1 MDHTQSE
8 RQAGATTSLAQWL
21 ENQIQNHNL
30 TQQATAVYAGISGA
44 TLSEI
49 LNKGHLPRLEI
60 LFRLADYFD
69 TSREYVVRLAARMPI
84 NDSRPIDRD
93 DYLVQ
98 ELVDAFRQVPDDWKP
113 EALAQV
119 QMFVRLANRPSVRF
133 VGDDAPSP
141 AVLEGRNEASE
152 PSQAT

>member
-1 MDHTQSE
+1 MDHSRSE
-8 RQAGATTSLAQWL
+8 GQPGPTMTLAQWL
-21 ENQIQNHNL
+21 EHQIQAHNL

-49 LNKGHLPRLEI
+49 LNKEHLPRLEI
-60 LFRLADYFD
+60 LFRLADYFG
-69 TSREYVVRLAARMPI
+69 TPREYVVRLAARMPI
-84 NDSRPIDRD
+84 EDSQPIGQD

-98 ELVDAFRQVPDDWKP
+98 ELLDAFRQVPDDWKP

-133 VGDDAPSP
+133 IGDDERAPAAQEEEL
-141 AVLEGRNEASE
+141 AVTE
-152 PSQAT
+152 PSQAP